1 MANID
6 HNLIEDPYIHEPKGV
21 AAAAAKQ
28 VYVADG
34 AASGT
39 WKKIQESDI
48 DYSVAAEN
56 RHGFNEIY
64 DNAHTSGTP
73 LTISSGVKTKL
84 TNNADGADTDTTRL
98 GGVWDPTLGEL
109 TFDDLNSVYLISIT
123 FKCTTSSPA
132 SSPYALR
139 VSFETANG
147 AVTNP
152 FWAESVFIL
161 GGSYVND
168 VSVHND
174 LIVSSDIV
182 DYASTIYV
190 TPSTG
195 VNIYDI
201 EFQITRL
208 YKESN

>member
-21 AAAAAKQ
+21 ATALTKQ

-39 WKKIQESDI
+39 WKKIQETDI
-48 DYSVAAEN
+48 DYSVAANN
-56 RHGFNEIY
+56 RHGYNEIY
-64 DNAHTSGTP
+64 DSAHPIGAP
-73 LTISSGVKTKL
+73 LVISSGTKTKL
-84 TNNADGADTDTTRL
+84 TNNGSGAGTDTTRL
-98 GGVWDPTLGEL
+98 GGIWDAGLGEL
-109 TFDDLNSVYLISIT
+109 TFDDEHSVYLLSFT

-139 VSFETANG
+139 ISMESANPG
-147 AVTNP
+147 VTNP

-161 GGSYVND
+161 GGNYVND
-168 VSVHND
+168 ISVHND
-174 LIVSSDIV
+174 IIIDSDLV
-182 DYASTIYV
+182 NYANTIYV

-195 VNIYDI
+195 VSIYDV

-208 YKESN
+208 YTETN